1 VAGPVSEDFNEL
13 ILNKREIETTVSVD
27 DGEIIVLGG
36 LLDQNE
42 RVSVERIPGLGD
54 IPGVGHLFRSTAREG
69 GKTNL
74 MVFIRPTIVRS
85 TADARA
91 ITAPRYEYIRDQQ
104 AMRNKQGIS

>member
-1 VAGPVSEDFNEL
+1 
-13 ILNKREIETTVSVD
+13 
-27 DGEIIVLGG
+27 
-36 LLDQNE
+36 
-42 RVSVERIPGLGD
+42 VERIPGLGD
-54 IPGVGHLFRSTAREG
+54 IPVVGHLFRSTAREG

-104 AMRNKQGIS
+104 AMRNKQGISELDQLVREYLRAAPPTEAPSPAPSGAQLPAPR